1 MLFDNV
7 AASFYMQA
15 TLTDKAVGTLLIL
28 AALII
33 FLYYTLWVV
42 VLVRCLRE

>member
-1 MLFDNV
+1 MLSDNV

-33 FLYYTLWVV
+33 FLYYTVWVV